1 MGEGPT
7 LTLKVLELTSDV
19 DLCMTVLLKLFGSVG
34 KTKLDNLCPQSLQR
48 SVAQWDLGKSPLWNQ
63 LLVECL
69 SNHVMSKVGLLFV
82 WIGSFFELCSYVPW
96 GVLYRSGLERQGALD
111 LSPGC

>member
-1 MGEGPT
+1 M
-7 LTLKVLELTSDV
+7 LELTLDV

-63 LLVECL
+63 LLVEHL
-69 SNHVMSKVGLLFV
+69 SNHVMSKVDLLSVCLDWQLFGVVFV
-82 WIGSFFELCSYVPW
+82 CTVGGIVWQWAGETRGSESEPW
-96 GVLYRSGLERQGALD
+96 VLNL
-111 LSPGC
+111 